1 MAHPGD
7 IPGLLY
13 GISVMTKNIDDTMI
27 MQYLCTNNAQE
38 NDLKLKS
45 NTLSYTGQ
53 YAVDVTDV
61 SLLPIPE
68 LMEYNLKDVLATKWL
83 YDKLIKEI
91 VTENQEDIYREVF
104 LPAIPVLLEMMLVG
118 LPLNMEKVAEVEAI
132 LTAELEKSLEVIENL
147 PLIHEYNEYLQNK
160 AMNTKNASL
169 KKKVVTID
177 EFRHITFNP
186 GSPNQKMELLYEGLG
201 LPILDYTKTKQP
213 ATGNKTIV
221 KLVAYAVENGL
232 DPAVIQLLKA
242 LKDHTDVSKILN
254 TFISAFKHFAF
265 HRGDNTVW
273 LNGDQILC
281 GTISGRLGSRAP

>member
-1 MAHPGD
+1 
-7 IPGLLY
+7 
-13 GISVMTKNIDDTMI
+13 
-27 MQYLCTNNAQE
+27 
-38 NDLKLKS
+38 
-45 NTLSYTGQ
+45 
-53 YAVDVTDV
+53 
-61 SLLPIPE
+61 
-68 LMEYNLKDVLATKWL
+68 
-83 YDKLIKEI
+83 
-91 VTENQEDIYREVF
+91 
-104 LPAIPVLLEMMLVG
+104 
-118 LPLNMEKVAEVEAI
+118 MEKVAEVEAI

-232 DPAVIQLLKA
+232 DPAVIQLLQA

-281 GTISGRLGSRAP
+281 GTISGRLGSRHPNLSNLPSNSRFGKLIKSCFQAPDGWVFVGSDYSQLEDRIVAILSGDPNKKKPFTDNVDAHCMNAYGYFKDQMQQIDESNINDIKNLYPDLRQESKAPTFA